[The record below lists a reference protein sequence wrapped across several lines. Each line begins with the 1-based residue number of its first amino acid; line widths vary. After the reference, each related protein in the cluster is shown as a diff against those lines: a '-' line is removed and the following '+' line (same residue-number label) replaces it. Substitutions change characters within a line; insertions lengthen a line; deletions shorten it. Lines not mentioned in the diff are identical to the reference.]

1 MSIGTS
7 LRGKSYEN
15 NFKNGF
21 RHKNSAIMENGD
33 FHSSTDSTI
42 YDHTRSDGS
51 NKMRKIPVGD
61 IDAAFINTQVVKVV
75 DLLPVESFLHDRA
88 FQIEANSLI
97 FFELTTTEGAN
108 LFLSYPDM
116 VCSIKTKH
124 QNVFRNGLRIPPSNS
139 YGEEDSFP

>member
-7 LRGKSYEN
+7 LRGKSYKH

-42 YDHTRSDGS
+42 YDHIRSDGS

-75 DLLPVESFLHDRA
+75 DLLPVESCLHDRA
-88 FQIEANSLI
+88 
-97 FFELTTTEGAN
+97 
-108 LFLSYPDM
+108 
-116 VCSIKTKH
+116 
-124 QNVFRNGLRIPPSNS
+124 
-139 YGEEDSFP
+139 